1 MWRKEYPPRLSGPAL
16 WRRQESN
23 PGEADGWQTGARGHT
38 QTHTNTHQSAN
49 REVWKASSRKQGYSF
64 NCSAFEP
71 KNVFFLSRVLCL
83 VFIVFFCLFLC
94 ISSFL
99 QLLNGALRFPLDSQ
113 GLERSEA
120 RLHATFPGSLRRRR
134 RAERRLAPHHQ
145 LTCAHAER
153 TARSHTT
160 GLNLFSRGLHMESGG
175 GSHSFTSI
183 HGYELN
189 HLCNFMVT

>member
-49 REVWKASSRKQGYSF
+49 REVWKASSWKQGYSF

-83 VFIVFFCLFLC
+83 VFIVFFVCFCVLAVFC
-94 ISSFL
+94 SCWTE
-99 QLLNGALRFPLDSQ
+99 PCDSPWTHR
-113 GLERSEA
+113 GWSAPR
-120 RLHATFPGSLRRRR
+120 PGSMPPF
-134 RAERRLAPHHQ
+134 LAPSD
-145 LTCAHAER
+145 A
-153 TARSHTT
+153 
-160 GLNLFSRGLHMESGG
+160 GG
-175 GSHSFTSI
+175 GLRGDWRLTT
-183 HGYELN
+183 N
-189 HLCNFMVT
+189 